1 MEKVMCCALAALGLS
16 FGLGGFLKWEHSYG
30 VTPGPGSWG
39 QWDIHGGLLV
49 PLESCPGHAW
59 SRAGENSSNRQ
70 WHMEKWNRRKWFS
83 PMNVGWG

>member
-16 FGLGGFLKWEHSYG
+16 FELGGFLKWEHSYG

-59 SRAGENSSNRQ
+59 SRAGETHPTGSGTWRNGTGENGS
-70 WHMEKWNRRKWFS
+70 HL
-83 PMNVGWG
+83 